1 MLRGQRILLGVTGGI
16 AAYKTTFL
24 VRLFR
29 KAGAEVKV
37 VLSPEARD
45 FVTPLTLATLSEN
58 PVYWSYFAE
67 DDPSGQWHNHVE
79 LGLWADLMLIAPAT
93 AHTLAK
99 MAQAQSDNF
108 LLGVY
113 LSAKCPVYFAPA
125 MDRDMYRHPGNQTNI
140 ERLQEY
146 GHVLIPAETGP
157 LASGLEGQG
166 RMAEPEHILE
176 QLEAHLR
183 EQQPLVGRRVLITG
197 GPTHEP
203 LDPVRFL
210 GNRSSG
216 KTAIA
221 LAEAALAR
229 GAEVDL
235 VLGPTH
241 LSPASASDY
250 LHLHRVET
258 AEEMLSA
265 AEKCFAAAH
274 LSIFAAAVSDYR
286 PEKPEDQKIKKTEEA
301 LQLQLQPNPDI
312 LKTLAG
318 TKSPGQCVVG
328 FALETQNAENHGR
341 QKLKT
346 KNCDLIIVNSPD
358 DSARGF
364 GHDTN
369 EWIILD
375 RHGQRRATAL
385 QSKQQLAHEIL
396 DFILDRGYI

>member
-1 MLRGQRILLGVTGGI
+1 
-16 AAYKTTFL
+16 
-24 VRLFR
+24 
-29 KAGAEVKV
+29 
-37 VLSPEARD
+37 
-45 FVTPLTLATLSEN
+45 
-58 PVYWSYFAE
+58 
-67 DDPSGQWHNHVE
+67 
-79 LGLWADLMLIAPAT
+79 
-93 AHTLAK
+93 
-99 MAQAQSDNF
+99 
-108 LLGVY
+108 
-113 LSAKCPVYFAPA
+113 
-125 MDRDMYRHPGNQTNI
+125 
-140 ERLQEY
+140 
-146 GHVLIPAETGP
+146 
-157 LASGLEGQG
+157 
-166 RMAEPEHILE
+166 MAEPEHILE
-176 QLEAHLR
+176 QMEAHLR
-183 EQQPLVGRRVLITG
+183 KQQPLAGKRVLITG
-197 GPTHEP
+197 GPTYEP

-241 LSPASASDY
+241 LSPSSSTDH

-258 AEEMLSA
+258 AEEMLRA
-265 AEKCFAAAH
+265 AEKSFSATH
-274 LSIFAAAVSDYR
+274 LSLFAAAVSDYR
-286 PEKPEDQKIKKTEEA
+286 PEQAADQKIKKTDQA
-301 LQLQLQPNPDI
+301 LQLPLKPNPDI

-328 FALETQNAENHGR
+328 FALETQDAEENGY
-341 QKLKT
+341 QKLKA

-358 DSARGF
+358 ESARGF

-396 DFILDRGYI
+396 DFIRDRGYI